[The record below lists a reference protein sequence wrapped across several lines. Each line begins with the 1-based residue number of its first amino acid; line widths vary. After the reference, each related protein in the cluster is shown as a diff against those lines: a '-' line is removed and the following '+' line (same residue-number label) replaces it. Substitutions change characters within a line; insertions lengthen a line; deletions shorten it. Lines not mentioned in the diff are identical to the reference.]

1 MTKTTAVCIINYN
14 TRDLLRDC
22 LHSVVSEN
30 PAEIIVVDN
39 ASTDQSAQMVAE
51 EFPTVK
57 LISLSENPGYGAAAN
72 RAIVASSADHILL
85 LNSDTCLKHGSLQAL
100 SDYLEANEFAALI
113 GPRLVN
119 PDGSPQRSSFHFP
132 TPVHI
137 FLYLFK
143 LYSLIRYTPL
153 LRQRSLQVLPGA
165 SAKAVPWVLGAAL
178 AFRRSVF
185 ESIGG
190 FDESFFMYF
199 EEVDLCYR
207 LRQQGWQ
214 IHFAPVTEII
224 HVGGAS
230 TSQRR
235 TEMSAHYFI
244 SLAQFYRKHYSWVR
258 LAQLALI
265 VNCFTLIE
273 LASKRLKPVDSL
285 D

>member
-1 MTKTTAVCIINYN
+1 MKTTAVCIINYN

-39 ASTDQSAQMVAE
+39 ASTDGSAEMVEA
-51 EFPTVK
+51 EFPPIK
-57 LISLSENPGYGAAAN
+57 LIHLSENPGYGAAAN
-72 RAIVASSADHILL
+72 RAIMSSRAEHILL
-85 LNSDTCLKHGSLQAL
+85 LNSDTCLKPGSLQAL
-100 SDYLEANEFAALI
+100 SDYLEANEFAAVV
-113 GPRLVN
+113 GPRVLN
-119 PDGSPQRSSFHFP
+119 PDGTLQRSAFHFP

-143 LYSLIRYTPL
+143 LYSFIRYTPL
-153 LRQRSLQVLPGA
+153 LRHRSLQELPGA
-165 SAKAVPWVLGAAL
+165 SAKTVPWVLGAAL
-178 AFRRSVF
+178 AFRRSAFDSV
-185 ESIGG
+185 GG

-207 LRQQGWQ
+207 LTQQGWQ
-214 IHFAPVTEII
+214 IHFAPVTEIV

-265 VNCFTLIE
+265 VNCFTFIG
-273 LASKRLKPVDSL
+273 LASKWLKPIGSPS
-285 D
+285 